1 MHLYKGAWRLSGGAE
16 HSKELSFKD
25 AVELV
30 ANSDSEVAMGFM
42 EGPFHDEASV
52 SKRLRNGNWV
62 YTPRFLIRQGAS
74 GKPRAIDDCRRSGL
88 NNTFIVTEQLQLEDC
103 LGKSMLS
110 DGAVSVQLSDGTCL
124 QAKIQ
129 AASSAGKF
137 VGHFLFTLVTNTW
150 WSLGWRPKKGL

>member
-1 MHLYKGAWRLSGGAE
+1 M
-16 HSKELSFKD
+16 ELL
-25 AVELV
+25 AI
-30 ANSDSEVAMGFM
+30 SDSEVAMGFM
-42 EGPFHDEASV
+42 EGPFDDEASA

-88 NNTFIVTEQLQLEDC
+88 NNTFIVTEQLRLEDLDYVLSMVAC

-110 DGAVSVQLSDGTCL
+110 DGTVSVQLSDGTCL

-129 AASSAGKF
+129 AASSAG
-137 VGHFLFTLVTNTW
+137 HFLFILVTNTW